1 MIRQSIKIQLMTIMG
16 KKTYMFV
23 VLLIFGLIFTNFLIN
38 VFTFR
43 GTDVVDMYDPMKLL
57 LFKNFG
63 SYSHFEILNQIIY
76 YFPLVHFIYV
86 FAGIVTI
93 AILSAIPSLAYL
105 LKHKNDVLYDIF

>member
-16 KKTYMFV
+16 KKTYMFI

-57 LFKNFG
+57 TISHWSSLSSLFTQFYPLLVVLALSLIHISEPTRLG
-63 SYSHFEILNQIIY
+63 MISYA
-76 YFPLVHFIYV
+76 V
-86 FAGIVTI
+86 FC
-93 AILSAIPSLAYL
+93 
-105 LKHKNDVLYDIF
+105 LK